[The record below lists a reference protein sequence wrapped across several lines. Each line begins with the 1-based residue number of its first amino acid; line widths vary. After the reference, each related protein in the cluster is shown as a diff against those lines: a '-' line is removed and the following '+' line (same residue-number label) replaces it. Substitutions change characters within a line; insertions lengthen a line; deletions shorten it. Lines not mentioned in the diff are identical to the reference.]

1 MPPPPGSDQIRVD
14 PRRKYTGK
22 VSESEEEDPVDTDV
36 NSSSSEDD
44 RPLSERYVLKSRAF
58 DKAGSSTGASKRLA
72 DSFEDALPPP
82 PKKPRTTVAKRVVGK
97 VLIPQTVPSEVS
109 LLTRAQD
116 TTWSTRVLTGG
127 AVCRVQRVLRRRR
140 PPLSI
145 RRRRPRKS
153 WRWRIAHPHLSWRKP
168 AGMLRLMKSSRRQ
181 LRSRQSRR

>member
-44 RPLSERYVLKSRAF
+44 RPLSERYVLKSRAS

-82 PKKPRTTVAKRVVGK
+82 PKKPRTTVAKRVVRK
-97 VLIPQTVPSEVS
+97 VFVTPQVSVHLNTINVP
-109 LLTRAQD
+109 
-116 TTWSTRVLTGG
+116 
-127 AVCRVQRVLRRRR
+127 
-140 PPLSI
+140 
-145 RRRRPRKS
+145 
-153 WRWRIAHPHLSWRKP
+153 
-168 AGMLRLMKSSRRQ
+168 
-181 LRSRQSRR
+181 

>member
-1 MPPPPGSDQIRVD
+1 MPPPPGSNQIRVD

-72 DSFEDALPPP
+72 DSFEDAHPPP
-82 PKKPRTTVAKRVVGK
+82 PKKPRTTVAKRVVRK

-116 TTWSTRVLTGG
+116 TTRSTRVLTRG
-127 AVCRVQRVLRRRR
+127 AVCRVQ
-140 PPLSI
+140 
-145 RRRRPRKS
+145 
-153 WRWRIAHPHLSWRKP
+153 
-168 AGMLRLMKSSRRQ
+168 
-181 LRSRQSRR
+181 